1 MYRLLQQPSTYGK
14 EEQKKIF
21 KAVAELSKNGYI
33 ALQELDY
40 LNIPS
45 KEIEETLIYFEKYGL
60 LKEVQHLGENH
71 PVIFRI

>member
-1 MYRLLQQPSTYGK
+1 MFYDDYCKTDN
-14 EEQKKIF
+14 QKKIF